1 MRRKSVSWLKDIVL
15 TIVTAIA
22 SVQMI
27 VAVAMFGQNNW
38 DATWLP
44 IQIGMFILGL
54 VWDAMFVVANFPT
67 FKRGVES
74 KKCPGAATPVGHTK
88 NTSSKL

>member
-1 MRRKSVSWLKDIVL
+1 MKKRIVEKIKDIVL

-22 SVQMI
+22 TVQMI

-44 IQIGMFILGL
+44 IQLGMLVLGL
-54 VWDAMFVVANFPT
+54 TWDVMFVAANFPT
-67 FKRGVES
+67 FKRG
-74 KKCPGAATPVGHTK
+74 
-88 NTSSKL
+88 

>member
-1 MRRKSVSWLKDIVL
+1 MKKRTVEKIKDLVL
-15 TIVTAIA
+15 TFSTAIA
-22 SVQMI
+22 TVQMI
-27 VAVAMFGQNNW
+27 IAIAMFGQNNW

-67 FKRGVES
+67 FKRG
-74 KKCPGAATPVGHTK
+74 
-88 NTSSKL
+88 

>member
-1 MRRKSVSWLKDIVL
+1 MKKRTVEKIKGIVL
-15 TIVTAIA
+15 TFSTAIA
-22 SVQMI
+22 TVQMI
-27 VAVAMFGQNNW
+27 VAIAMFGQNNW

-67 FKRGVES
+67 FRRG
-74 KKCPGAATPVGHTK
+74 
-88 NTSSKL
+88 

>member
-15 TIVTAIA
+15 TVITAIA

-27 VAVAMFGQNNW
+27 VAVAMTGQNDW

-44 IQIGMFILGL
+44 IQAGMFLLGIT
-54 VWDAMFVVANFPT
+54 WDVMFLVANFPT
-67 FKRGVES
+67 FGGR
-74 KKCPGAATPVGHTK
+74 
-88 NTSSKL
+88 

>member
-1 MRRKSVSWLKDIVL
+1 MKKRIVEKIKDIVL

-22 SVQMI
+22 TVQMI

-44 IQIGMFILGL
+44 IQIGMFVLGAI
-54 VWDAMFVVANFPT
+54 WDVMFLMANFP
-67 FKRGVES
+67 KRG
-74 KKCPGAATPVGHTK
+74 
-88 NTSSKL
+88 

>member
-15 TIVTAIA
+15 TVITAIA

-27 VAVAMFGQNNW
+27 VAIAVFGQNNW

-44 IQIGMFILGL
+44 IQAGMFLLG
-54 VWDAMFVVANFPT
+54 VTWDVMFITANFPT
-67 FKRGVES
+67 FERK
-74 KKCPGAATPVGHTK
+74 
-88 NTSSKL
+88 

>member
-15 TIVTAIA
+15 TVITAIA

-27 VAVAMFGQNNW
+27 VAIAVFGQNNW

-44 IQIGMFILGL
+44 IQAGMFLLGIT
-54 VWDAMFVVANFPT
+54 WDVMFLAANFPT
-67 FKRGVES
+67 FGGR
-74 KKCPGAATPVGHTK
+74 
-88 NTSSKL
+88 

>member
-15 TIVTAIA
+15 TVITAIA

-27 VAVAMFGQNNW
+27 VAIAVFGQNNW

-44 IQIGMFILGL
+44 IQAGMFLLGIT
-54 VWDAMFVVANFPT
+54 WDVMFLVANFPT
-67 FKRGVES
+67 FGGR
-74 KKCPGAATPVGHTK
+74 
-88 NTSSKL
+88 

>member
-1 MRRKSVSWLKDIVL
+1 MKKRIVEKIKDIVL

-22 SVQMI
+22 TVQMI

-67 FKRGVES
+67 FRRG
-74 KKCPGAATPVGHTK
+74 
-88 NTSSKL
+88 

>member
-27 VAVAMFGQNNW
+27 VAVAMTGQNNW

-44 IQIGMFILGL
+44 IQAGMFVLGAI
-54 VWDAMFVVANFPT
+54 WDVMFIAANFP
-67 FKRGVES
+67 KRG
-74 KKCPGAATPVGHTK
+74 
-88 NTSSKL
+88 

>member
-15 TIVTAIA
+15 TVITAIA

-27 VAVAMFGQNNW
+27 VAIAVFGQNNW

-44 IQIGMFILGL
+44 IQAGMFLLG
-54 VWDAMFVVANFPT
+54 VTWDVMFIAANFPT
-67 FKRGVES
+67 FERK
-74 KKCPGAATPVGHTK
+74 
-88 NTSSKL
+88 

>member
-27 VAVAMFGQNNW
+27 VAIAVFGQNNW

-44 IQIGMFILGL
+44 IQAGMFLLG
-54 VWDAMFVVANFPT
+54 VTWDVMFITANFPT
-67 FKRGVES
+67 FERK
-74 KKCPGAATPVGHTK
+74 
-88 NTSSKL
+88 